1 MVANHHFTRV
11 DTLELKDLIYRKIGN
26 HRAEKYFDQLKKFF
40 DLKLSKVEFDKSCI
54 RTIGR
59 ENIYLHNRLIRSIV
73 QNACH
78 AKIRPQKARKIE
90 GNSARIGNG
99 YQRNCLQSLYG
110 DGFPQSPRKCRSPV
124 SRDRKFRDR
133 PSPLGPLGKSPSI
146 TCEETVMRIYEQQ
159 SETELHSL
167 GSRPP
172 IDVVSVEDGEEVE
185 QFAGSLN
192 SRSCSS
198 VTAPLGVSVNV
209 GARKALSC
217 GYSYNNFSETCQSS
231 DELPDTRSLRS
242 RLQKKLA
249 LEGVEIS
256 LDGANLVNN
265 SLDVFLKRLIEPCIR
280 IAGSQCRN
288 PHILGKESNNQI
300 SSGLNGVLPGRFA
313 ERPTQPKYVN
323 MLDFCVAM
331 ESNPCI
337 LGEDWSIQLEKICH
351 CALGV

>member
-1 MVANHHFTRV
+1 M
-11 DTLELKDLIYRKIGN
+11 
-26 HRAEKYFDQLKKFF
+26 
-40 DLKLSKVEFDKSCI
+40 

-59 ENIYLHNRLIRSIV
+59 ENISLHNRFIRSIV

-78 AKIRPQKARKIE
+78 AKIPPQKARKVE
-90 GNSARIGNG
+90 GNGPRIANG

-110 DGFPQSPRKCRSPV
+110 DVFPQSPRKCRSPV

-133 PSPLGPLGKSPSI
+133 PSPLGPLGKSRSV
-146 TCEETVMRIYEQQ
+146 TCEETGTRIHEQE
-159 SETELHSL
+159 SPTELHSL

-192 SRSCSS
+192 VRSCSP
-198 VTAPLGVSVNV
+198 VTAPIGVSVNV
-209 GARKALSC
+209 IGARKALSC
-217 GYSYNNFSETCQSS
+217 SYSYNNFAETCQSS
-231 DELPDTRSLRS
+231 YELPDTRSLRS
-242 RLQKKLA
+242 HLQKKLA

-256 LDGANLVNN
+256 LDCANLLNN
-265 SLDVFLKRLIEPCIR
+265 SLDVFLKRLIEPCIG

-300 SSGLNGVLPGRFA
+300 PSGLNGVTVLQKIFI
-313 ERPTQPKYVN
+313 QPKYVN
-323 MLDFCVAM
+323 MLDFRVAM

-337 LGEDWSIQLEKICH
+337 LGEDWSVQLEKICQ
-351 CALGV
+351 